1 MPLTTQGGPNCHT
14 LPVMRVKLV
23 SDPDVCSDFD
33 IGILPTPQERA
44 PVPAYCH
51 DIARNEAGSVG
62 EIAYSCGLGLTE
74 PEQPPTKC
82 MRFVHRANGIRN
94 SSTDNTRRKHS
105 SAAQGIDQ
113 SQSSEQ
119 SPGPE
124 KKTLIGVRL
133 THQMRTP
140 QWRSQL
146 GSTRSK
152 VSTDPLI
159 HPCEACHWRRE
170 DSRCLMNKNLAIIG
184 G

>member
-94 SSTDNTRRKHS
+94 SSTTTPGESTAAPLRESISPSHLSK
-105 SAAQGIDQ
+105 AQGQ
-113 SQSSEQ
+113 
-119 SPGPE
+119 
-124 KKTLIGVRL
+124 KKKPLIGVRL